1 MEPMGET
8 IVRGRP
14 LGQVLKWMEILSE
27 GQIQEAL
34 QIQRQK
40 GGLFGEILVGLGYV
54 AKDEIEIALMIQKG
68 IKIDGWGDGPPPVS
82 S

>member
-1 MEPMGET
+1 MGET
-8 IVRGRP
+8 MVRGRP
-14 LGQVLKWMEILSE
+14 LGQVLKWMELIDE

-34 QIQRQK
+34 QVQREK

-54 AKDEIEIALMIQKG
+54 AKDEIAIALMIQNG
-68 IKIDGWGDGPPPVS
+68 IKIEGFDGPPSSSVS